1 MPCCPLALLLAPTLL
16 QRAGSW
22 GDHRAA
28 NDGSARRLFP
38 HKAARTAHNQ
48 PGGTPTPPGA
58 SPTASPTAP
67 GASPQPPPGGIP
79 NPARGLPQGVSD
91 SSRGLPSPGSP
102 QGLAPAPPVGGA
114 AATCPFCFLTPCK
127 GEGEKKRLDGFEKI
141 KAQSKQG
148 TMGTAPGNSFI
159 FFPTSPSS

>member
-1 MPCCPLALLLAPTLL
+1 MRNVRWKEGLSPSAALPRKGAVLP
-16 QRAGSW
+16 AGS
-22 GDHRAA
+22 AA
-28 NDGSARRLFP
+28 GSNPSAAGRELGGPQSCERRQRSAAFSAQGGADRPQPARRY
-38 HKAARTAHNQ
+38 
-48 PGGTPTPPGA
+48 
-58 SPTASPTAP
+58 
-67 GASPQPPPGGIP
+67 P